1 MKLEDK
7 EKIELYPL
15 FQSVETGWKGYS
27 NAVELKNDQVTEEVW
42 HRRSGPRG
50 KSLVALQKEQENLE
64 KQINDLLKRQQEEK
78 LDTEIF
84 LKLVKPLNRQLDKIE
99 DKLRRDYEQ

>member
-1 MKLEDK
+1 
-7 EKIELYPL
+7 
-15 FQSVETGWKGYS
+15 
-27 NAVELKNDQVTEEVW
+27 
-42 HRRSGPRG
+42 
-50 KSLVALQKEQENLE
+50 LVALLKEQENLE

-99 DKLRRDYEQ
+99 DKLRRDYGQ

>member
-27 NAVELKNDQVTEEVW
+27 NAAELKNDQVTEEVW

-50 KSLVALQKEQENLE
+50 RSLVALHKEQEHLE
-64 KQINDLLKRQQEEK
+64 KQINDILIRQQEEK
-78 LDTEIF
+78 LDTETC

-99 DKLRRDYEQ
+99 DKLRIEHEQ